1 MATIF
6 KGYRVRLAYMM
17 SGSDTKADKWFDR
30 ATFAKASTG
39 HYMAW
44 RDDDPGRVAVLP
56 PDHPKG
62 EACRW
67 LTSLSEDAD
76 IESAIRYIESGEFDE
91 AAEHGVLNLFLTKVV
106 DKATGER
113 LTELED
119 RWVEF

>member
-6 KGYRVRLAYMM
+6 KGYRIRLAYLM

-44 RDDDPGRVAVLP
+44 RTDDLSRVAVLP
-56 PDHPKG
+56 PDHPRG
-62 EACRW
+62 EPCRW
-67 LTSLSEDAD
+67 LASLSEDAD
-76 IESAIRYIESGEFDE
+76 IESAVRYIESGEFDE
-91 AAEHGVLNLFLTKVV
+91 AAEGGMLNLFVTKVT

-113 LTELED
+113 LREMED
-119 RWVEF
+119 SWVEL